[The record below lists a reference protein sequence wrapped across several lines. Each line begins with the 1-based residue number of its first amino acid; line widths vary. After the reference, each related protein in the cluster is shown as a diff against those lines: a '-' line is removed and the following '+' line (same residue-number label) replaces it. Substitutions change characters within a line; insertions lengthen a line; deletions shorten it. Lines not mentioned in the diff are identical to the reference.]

1 MIIKPPISVQN
12 AGTSFIKTQTQKG
25 PNANSMSIKKVNSA
39 ANKCLEEYK
48 KIIFGTSDMK
58 LPSKKHLNKSNQVNE
73 KFFPITVKQKRL
85 MIIPEIARAGN
96 ISILRFL
103 RTVIAKTENEIAVKS
118 AINRP

>member
-1 MIIKPPISVQN
+1 MNDLEMYEMGKYIYSLE
-12 AGTSFIKTQTQKG
+12 TKG
-25 PNANSMSIKKVNSA
+25 D
-39 ANKCLEEYK
+39 LLFEEYK
-48 KIIFGTSDMK
+48 KIIFGTSEMK

-103 RTVIAKTENEIAVKS
+103 RTIIAKTENEIAVKS